1 MVAGSSPPSPAIIFY
16 KCSFRAL
23 FVINALFF
31 GKEIM
36 NLNTHFRNAKTE
48 LSKVIFPTKGQVK
61 QAYIAVVI
69 VVTVISIF
77 LALVDLAMSSFMSAI
92 LG

>member
-1 MVAGSSPPSPAIIFY
+1 MDLSKHI
-16 KCSFRAL
+16 
-23 FVINALFF
+23 
-31 GKEIM
+31 
-36 NLNTHFRNAKTE
+36 RNAKLE

-69 VVTVISIF
+69 VVSAVAAF
-77 LALVDLAMSSFMSAI
+77 LALVDLLMSSVMSAI